1 MCVYVCVVCVLC
13 VCCVCVMR
21 FCSPCA
27 SVCVCFVHVSIISFV
42 VVYELLALIVQAVVV
57 VTTAVVVNSYEL
69 MVLCLLSCL
78 LAAEIS
84 SNRNS
89 YFTLLM
95 AIKDGDQGLN
105 GQNSVRKLRKKV
117 AWLLRRMARKP

>member
-78 LAAEIS
+78 FAALPFLTPIIII
-84 SNRNS
+84 
-89 YFTLLM
+89 FGLL
-95 AIKDGDQGLN
+95 
-105 GQNSVRKLRKKV
+105 
-117 AWLLRRMARKP
+117 